1 MDEIQRWATG
11 TDLTDG
17 VAERLMARLVELQA
31 ATDRSVHL
39 CLTGGRIANRIY
51 SAFADL
57 VEGSGLDTS
66 RIELWWGDERFVP
79 TEDPDRNA
87 GHTLAILARTLQVT
101 PAHTHAMS
109 AADGV
114 TDNEASALT
123 YASDTDG
130 GPQHGYFFLD
140 SGRRRI
146 EAIDEVGD
154 PARER
159 QLRQRWNIELRDQ
172 VTLPL
177 IPRLLEDALGAK
189 VIDTAQL
196 ATLVGAL
203 QTSPWFADHQDAVCA
218 SNCMFHELGNIVSWT
233 KIPLVKKNIHAF
245 FNQPLGKGR
254 NPRLVFLRVVRI
266 GDEHNRGCLW

>member
-31 ATDRSVHL
+31 TTDRSVHL

-123 YASDTDG
+123 YAKELGDTVFDICLLGMGEDG
-130 GPQHGYFFLD
+130 HVASIFPNHPSFEETTHTVIGVNDSPKPPSSRISLTVPTLSRSREVWFLV
-140 SGRRRI
+140 SGAEKADAVAR
-146 EAIDEVGD
+146 AYAGD
-154 PARER
+154 PTLPGGVVRGRER
-159 QLRQRWNIELRDQ
+159 
-172 VTLPL
+172 TLW
-177 IPRLLEDALGAK
+177 IVDRAAGAG
-189 VIDTAQL
+189 L
-196 ATLVGAL
+196 
-203 QTSPWFADHQDAVCA
+203 PH
-218 SNCMFHELGNIVSWT
+218 HECT
-233 KIPLVKKNIHAF
+233 F
-245 FNQPLGKGR
+245 
-254 NPRLVFLRVVRI
+254 
-266 GDEHNRGCLW
+266 